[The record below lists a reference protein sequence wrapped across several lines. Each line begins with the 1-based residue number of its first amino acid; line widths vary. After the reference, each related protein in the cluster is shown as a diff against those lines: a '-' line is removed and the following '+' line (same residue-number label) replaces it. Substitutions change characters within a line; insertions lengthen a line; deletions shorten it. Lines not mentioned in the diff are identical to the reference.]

1 MAKPSKKSAKSAQS
15 HSIVDQ
21 KPVELLITNG
31 VIENIEPAE
40 AVEPNQPETNK
51 IDLDQPHVRSAIEQ
65 GRALIT
71 DGKSKADAARAIYAL
86 LENEQKEL
94 IIAAFVSGATLTEKG
109 AMTYW
114 YNCRRKA
121 AKDTK
126 SNP

>member
-1 MAKPSKKSAKSAQS
+1 MIEK
-15 HSIVDQ
+15 
-21 KPVELLITNG
+21 VEST
-31 VIENIEPAE
+31 E
-40 AVEPNQPETNK
+40 AVEPRKAEPVPNETAQPEPTK

-86 LENEQKEL
+86 LEKEPKEL
-94 IIAAFVSGATLTEKG
+94 IVAAFVSGATLTEKG
-109 AMTYW
+109 AMTYS
-114 YNCRRKA
+114 YNSRRKA